1 MKRIELN
8 PEQTKAY
15 NRFILA
21 RDKIRKSK
29 KWIRPSEISHAVD
42 VRGLNYPLF
51 VINDDYL
58 EYQEAFMEWLRVE
71 PQFREK
77 QRMRASRGDYGV
89 QDNWE
94 EKETKVEEL

>member
-42 VRGLNYPLF
+42 VQGLNHPLF
-51 VINDDYL
+51 VINDNYL